1 MLHNVGD
8 TLRNL
13 DCRTIENSNEL
24 PTSVSGLPDQGGGI
38 SLAVAYDDTTTWQSI
53 GLAGQTV
60 GA

>member
-1 MLHNVGD
+1 MGD

-24 PTSVSGLPDQGGGI
+24 PASVYGLPDQGGGI
-38 SLAVAYDDTTTWQSI
+38 SLAAAYDDTTTWQSI